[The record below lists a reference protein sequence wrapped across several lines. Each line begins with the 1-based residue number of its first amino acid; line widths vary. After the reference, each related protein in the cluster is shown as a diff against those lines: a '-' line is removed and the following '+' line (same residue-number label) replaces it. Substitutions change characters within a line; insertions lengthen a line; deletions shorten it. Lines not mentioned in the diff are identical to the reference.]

1 VPEQKRDLPIVA
13 SFLKKKLFTHQFVG
27 FLCFTQRGE
36 KNTRLGNSK
45 IKNTHKEKRKERES
59 KMKCKVFAATTRS
72 SRNMRQMEMER
83 EECSE
88 QQVQLDVKYCVCRF
102 FFSFLF
108 SLFSFLYLSS
118 FGSGDDDNNKHLQF
132 TLWNSRMWR
141 DVEDKDDGIY
151 LSRTR
156 STRRRER
163 SIFRA
168 LFFCIYEGEKK
179 NFNEVF
185 SLSFK
190 YLNAGHM
197 SHGLTLHRAR
207 HRAT

>member
-1 VPEQKRDLPIVA
+1 MRKNSLTTAQENIFRDFRFFAILIHAYLDTFFSFSASSNKNSLDRVPEQKRDLPIVA

-27 FLCFTQRGE
+27 FLCFTHARGKKYTIGELQNKKHTQRE
-36 KNTRLGNSK
+36 K
-45 IKNTHKEKRKERES
+45 RES

-132 TLWNSRMWR
+132 TL
-141 DVEDKDDGIY
+141 
-151 LSRTR
+151 
-156 STRRRER
+156 
-163 SIFRA
+163 
-168 LFFCIYEGEKK
+168 
-179 NFNEVF
+179 
-185 SLSFK
+185 
-190 YLNAGHM
+190 
-197 SHGLTLHRAR
+197 
-207 HRAT
+207 